1 MAVKVVG
8 AVARPSKSASNWKL
22 VSSEEAT
29 PLKLEE
35 PNTTMVLSASES
47 EWFRKIHIEVL
58 KGPAAARS
66 KKASRSPKSPKSR

>member
-1 MAVKVVG
+1 MAVKVAG
-8 AVARPSKSASNWKL
+8 GMTRPSKSANNWKL

-47 EWFRKIHIEVL
+47 EWFRRVHIEVL
-58 KGPAAARS
+58 KGPAAAHL